1 MNNFGLENKEKTRK
15 DRAKQAVAFAMKSRW
30 EEAVLVNRAI
40 VKDFP
45 DDLEAYNRL
54 GKALSELGRNREAK
68 ESFQR
73 ALELSPYNG
82 IAKKNLERLIR
93 LGDDE
98 SAPRVA
104 ASGSATS
111 HNFVEE
117 SGKAGKTTLINLAA
131 SNLLLQMAPGHAM
144 QMSIEGKRL
153 KIDNSSGE
161 YVGQIEPRLASRL
174 IKLINGGNQYNA
186 AVTSVGER
194 ELTII
199 VRETYKHPAQS
210 GIVSFPSK
218 SIGVPVPVP
227 VASSILELE
236 GSEQDMD
243 DQESASVKDWSDD
256 DTEPGDDDAFTPVL
270 HRIISA
276 NDEINNEDEE
286 F

>member
-1 MNNFGLENKEKTRK
+1 MNDFGLENKEKTRK

-40 VKDFP
+40 LQDFP

-54 GKALSELGRNREAK
+54 GKGLSELGRNREAK

-73 ALELSPYNG
+73 ALELSPYNS
-82 IAKKNLERLIR
+82 IANKNLERLIR

-131 SNLLLQMAPGHAM
+131 SNLLLQLAPGHAVK
-144 QMSIEGKRL
+144 MSIEGKRL
-153 KIDNSSGE
+153 KIDNSLGE

-174 IKLINGGNQYNA
+174 IKLINGGNQYDA

-199 VRETYKHPAQS
+199 IRETYKHPAQS
-210 GIVSFPSK
+210 GIVSFPSR
-218 SIGVPVPVP
+218 SLGVPVP

-276 NDEINNEDEE
+276 NDEINSEDEE

>member
-1 MNNFGLENKEKTRK
+1 MNDFGLENKEKTRK

-40 VKDFP
+40 LQDFP

-54 GKALSELGRNREAK
+54 GKGLSELGRNREAK

-73 ALELSPYNG
+73 ALELSPYNS

-93 LGDDE
+93 LGDDG

-131 SNLLLQMAPGHAM
+131 SNLLLQLAPGHAVK
-144 QMSIEGKRL
+144 MSIESKRL
-153 KIDNSSGE
+153 KIDNSLGE

-174 IKLINGGNQYNA
+174 IKLINGGNQYDA

-199 VRETYKHPAQS
+199 IRETYKHPAQS
-210 GIVSFPSK
+210 GIVSFPSR
-218 SIGVPVPVP
+218 SLGVPVP

-276 NDEINNEDEE
+276 NDEINSEDEE

>member
-1 MNNFGLENKEKTRK
+1 MNDFGLENKEKTRK

-40 VKDFP
+40 LQDFP

-54 GKALSELGRNREAK
+54 GKGLSELGRNREAK

-73 ALELSPYNG
+73 ALELSPYNS

-93 LGDDE
+93 LGDDG

-104 ASGSATS
+104 ASGGATS

-131 SNLLLQMAPGHAM
+131 SNLLLQLAPGHTVK
-144 QMSIEGKRL
+144 MSIEGKRL
-153 KIDNSSGE
+153 KIDNSLRE

-174 IKLINGGNQYNA
+174 IKLINGGNQYDA

-199 VRETYKHPAQS
+199 IRETYKHPAQS
-210 GIVSFPSK
+210 GIVSFPSR
-218 SIGVPVPVP
+218 SLGVPVP

-243 DQESASVKDWSDD
+243 DPESASVKDWSDD

-276 NDEINNEDEE
+276 NDEINSEDEE
-286 F
+286 Y